1 MPKGQTMPK
10 HILLIDDDRDV
21 CKIKKAQLELGGSF
35 KVTIA
40 NDPGKGLKLAK
51 TKAPDL
57 ILLDVMMPGKD
68 GFEVLAELKSD
79 IRTTSIPVIM
89 HTGVDEDEAKLHA
102 AELYGEAYV
111 AKTADSSSLVSAVN
125 AVLARRPKA

>member
-1 MPKGQTMPK
+1 M
-10 HILLIDDDRDV
+10 IDDDRDV
-21 CKIKKAQLELGGSF
+21 CKIKKAQLELDGSF

-89 HTGVDEDEAKLHA
+89 HTGVDEDRSKLHA

-111 AKTADSSSLVSAVN
+111 LTEDRALIASSLVC
-125 AVLARRPKA
+125 RPSTRSSPDAQKPES

>member
-1 MPKGQTMPK
+1 MMI

-102 AELYGEAYV
+102 AELYGGAGLCHQ
-111 AKTADSSSLVSAVN
+111 DG
-125 AVLARRPKA
+125 